1 MSQVESVICQ
11 ACENEVV
18 PVLKKLPGQ
27 IDGKGRVGAARI
39 AFGHVCPVDGCGARL
54 DAAIEKA
61 KREQKNSA
69 DSEIRS
75 AVRSAD
81 EPETHRPALR
91 SVPLRQPEPKGDL
104 FAQIQS
110 EHEAAIREESELS
123 ARLAEVRDRREK
135 LDRIVAAMN
144 GMQSVI
150 AAE

>member
-27 IDGKGRVGAARI
+27 TDGKGRVGAARI

-54 DAAIEKA
+54 DSTIAKA
-61 KREQKNSA
+61 KKEQENSA
-69 DSEIRS
+69 DSEVRPVI
-75 AVRSAD
+75 RSAD
-81 EPETHRPALR
+81 ETEHRPVLR
-91 SVPLRQPEPKGDL
+91 SIPLRQHEPNGDL

-110 EHEAAIREESELS
+110 EHEAAIREEGELS

-144 GMQSVI
+144 DMHIAI